1 MDLHRSTGPQQ
12 PWINTTI
19 PTDVLCEIMVQTKLI
34 SEVDTTHET
43 QTKSPI
49 FYEKSKLDMTPLRL
63 SHVCAYWHTMAKGL
77 SSLWNSISIMDTA
90 ATSPELLTLWL
101 DRGMGQPIFIYL
113 CQVNPIDSTRDNLR
127 RALTILGPHVHR
139 WKSLSIHLDLQLRR
153 RNLVPPF
160 LDILRALLQHS
171 QLTLLQSL
179 DVKVSIPMCVSDSI
193 AVKLYQLLCP
203 ASPTLDT
210 IKLGLYGGSF
220 LQFLSLPLLPI
231 PWGQLKHLYI
241 NTYFLDPSEFLDTL
255 SKCPFLETLSCLNCC
270 VFREDG
276 PGQPYPAVL
285 LDRLRVF
292 IFTCAYDPVI
302 FDSLILPSLR
312 EFRFN
317 ANPEL
322 TPETRSAERVEAML
336 ARSACHLD
344 DFTFD
349 RWSEQSEELPSHFL
363 SLPASAS
370 LQSLMITSGVT
381 APLVK
386 ELTVSRNSGPEREW
400 ESHAQSKGAVL
411 LPDLTSLVIVG
422 CPVEDGLLLEM
433 ARSRVSNSSCAHLKS
448 LRVQASW
455 EHESSHARDLDG
467 FQKLR
472 EEGLEFSLTFSSKP
486 SLSS

>member
-1 MDLHRSTGPQQ
+1 MDSHILTGPQR
-12 PWINTTI
+12 PWINMI
-19 PTDVLCEIMVQTKLI
+19 LPADVLCEIMVQTKLI
-34 SEVDTTHET
+34 SNVDTTDE
-43 QTKSPI
+43 QDPQSPI
-49 FYEKSKLDMTPLRL
+49 FDEKSKLDMTPLRL
-63 SHVCAYWHTMAKGL
+63 SHVCASWRTLANGL
-77 SSLWNSISIMDTA
+77 PALWNSISVMDKA
-90 ATSPELLTLWL
+90 KTSPELLKLWL
-101 DRGMGQPIFIYL
+101 DRGMDHPITIYL
-113 CQVNPIDSTRDNLR
+113 RQVIAAESTIDNLLW
-127 RALTILGPHVHR
+127 ALLILGPHMHR
-139 WKSLSIHLDLQLRR
+139 WKSLTIHLDPGIISAEMHKMLRK
-153 RNLVPPF
+153 
-160 LDILRALLQHS
+160 LLKRS

-179 DVKVSIPMCVSDSI
+179 DVKATKPFWSYTNGIHDHIVIP
-193 AVKLYQLLCP
+193 LYQILCP
-203 ASPTLDT
+203 ASPCLDT
-210 IKLGLYGGSF
+210 IRLGVYGGAPVQWLINLSI
-220 LQFLSLPLLPI
+220 LQI

-255 SKCPFLETLSCLNCC
+255 SKCPFLETLSCYNCC

-292 IFTCAYDPVI
+292 IFTCVYDPVI

-322 TPETRSAERVEAML
+322 TPEAPSAERVEAML

-363 SLPASAS
+363 SLPAFAS

-386 ELTVSRNSGPEREW
+386 ELTVSRNSGPERDW
-400 ESHAQSKGAVL
+400 ESQSKGAVL
-411 LPDLTSLVIVG
+411 LLHLTSLVLVG
-422 CPVEDGLLLEM
+422 CPVEGGLLLEM
-433 ARSRVSNSSCAHLKS
+433 ARSRVSNSSCAHLKY
-448 LRVQASW
+448 LRVQPCW
-455 EHESSHARDLDG
+455 EHEATHARDLDG